1 MTLDQ
6 ARAFFAHDVFAS
18 KQANVVIDAISPD
31 KAVCSMQI
39 TPDHLNANNTVM
51 GGAIFTLADLC
62 FAAATNTGD
71 FRTVSVESNI
81 TFLRA
86 ASAGSLHAES
96 VPLKVGK
103 SVCFYRVEITDDD
116 GNLIAEVSFTGS
128 RRAVVKA

>member
-1 MTLDQ
+1 M
-6 ARAFFAHDVFAS
+6 
-18 KQANVVIDAISPD
+18 VIDAISPD